1 MVDPRTLF
9 GPSARRRAS
18 LAVVMWVFG
27 LATTTLLIGMWGRTV
42 STDQATLEEGT
53 RAVVEAEVI
62 ANRVEDWVASG
73 IASSTDGEQA
83 AVAAALADIG
93 ETPQA
98 HDAVATIAEQAV
110 QAALA
115 EPGERIEIDV
125 RTALAPLAPVIGER
139 LRASGV
145 AAPQEQVDA
154 VIAGV
159 PDLVLGSG
167 VAQQIGGAATRA
179 TAFLTRVVLIAG
191 LVLALSG
198 GAAYFLSEDRLKMLR
213 TLAIRIAISAL
224 TFAVVLRVGAWA
236 LDPDGGRSP
245 VASGGAVLLRSNGWL
260 LPLLAAIN
268 VGVAVVIT
276 SAVRRRRHDTHPT
289 PSGTPSSP
297 HPSSPRP
304 RLRTQPADDRI
315 AG

>member
-1 MVDPRTLF
+1 M
-9 GPSARRRAS
+9 
-18 LAVVMWVFG
+18 VMWIFG

-42 STDQATLEEGT
+42 STDQATLERGT
-53 RAVVEAEVI
+53 QAVVEAEVI
-62 ANRVEDWVASG
+62 ANRVEDWVAQG

-98 HDAVATIAEQAV
+98 HAAIAAIAEQAV
-110 QAALA
+110 SAALA
-115 EPGERIEIDV
+115 EPGEQVEIDV
-125 RTALAPLAPVIGER
+125 REALAPLSPVIGER

-145 AAPQEQVDA
+145 PAPQEQVDA

-167 VAQQIGGAATRA
+167 VAEQIGGVATRA

-191 LVLALSG
+191 LVLMLSG
-198 GAAYFLSEDRLKMLR
+198 IAAYFLSEDRLKMLR

-236 LDPDGGRSP
+236 LDPNGGRSP

-260 LPLLAAIN
+260 LPVLAA
-268 VGVAVVIT
+268 VHLGVAMIIT
-276 SAVRRRRHDTHPT
+276 TAVRRRLHGTHPS
-289 PSGTPSSP
+289 PSSTPSSP

-304 RLRTQPADDRI
+304 RMQSRPADDRV
-315 AG
+315 GG